1 MPDIDV
7 LLGFVVSVFILSVT
21 PGPDFALIVSRAIG
35 QGKASALL
43 TVCGFA
49 LAGLIQVPL
58 VAMGIGSLIGAYP
71 IFFDLIRV
79 LGGIYLVWRGIKL
92 LRRRHSPHKDLT
104 ANIATIP
111 AHAVRDG
118 FIASLT
124 NPKGIMFMTALLPQ
138 FVNAAAGSHQIQ
150 LMVLGLIMKLT
161 ALLSEGLIALAAS
174 GLSRDLQRYPKLI
187 DMQERL
193 SATVMIGL
201 GLHLAFSR

>member
-58 VAMGIGSLIGAYP
+58 VAMGIGSLIYAYP
-71 IFFDLIRV
+71 ILFDLIRV
-79 LGGIYLVWRGIKL
+79 LGGAYLIWRGIKL
-92 LRRRHSPHKDLT
+92 LRRRHSPHRDLT
-104 ANIATIP
+104 ANIVTIP

-138 FVNAAAGSHQIQ
+138 FIDAGAGNHAVQ
-150 LMVLGLIMKLT
+150 LLVLGLLMKLT
-161 ALLSEGLIALAAS
+161 AFLSEASIALAAS
-174 GLSRDLQRYPKLI
+174 AISRDLRRYPKLVV
-187 DMQERL
+187 MQERL
-193 SATVMIGL
+193 SATIMIGL
-201 GLHLAFSR
+201 GLHLAFRP